1 MQLIKEIQT
10 EGLVQIIRKY
20 NLLSKFIDNKVLLK
34 YSQIDSYEFRFVKAC
49 RQARGIILEID
60 PNNNNTVLDTPIS
73 FSYERFFNLGESQEE
88 IDNFDWKNY
97 SIEEKKDG
105 SIITMYWDTYYNS
118 WQAATSGTI
127 YGNATLPQDASKTF
141 AEYFWQLT
149 DFYITDLNKDY
160 VYSFELCSL
169 ENQVVVAHTIPH
181 VTLLNVR
188 DRTKIATTSNYG
200 ELTKEKIKNIANL
213 LRVDIVK
220 VFVVSQREEI
230 LDVVNSQPGHTF
242 EGVILVDKNGN
253 RIKVKNADYV
263 QWHHNISD
271 INDLALIKLI
281 YTNEIDEAI
290 VYFPHI
296 QARINTLGHMIDK
309 HIRLCLLVYFY
320 YNKLHQTILQDKRIF
335 FDYFLQDRKKL
346 AIFKHEI
353 ESAILNQCI
362 PLFNSIVEAI
372 ENGENEKLK
381 KYIKFLDSEFN

>member
-296 QARINTLGHMIDK
+296 QTRINTLGHMIDK
-309 HIRLCLLVYFY
+309 HIHECTLLYQVLNDY
-320 YNKLHQTILQDKRIF
+320 YHEVSKNRKIF
-335 FDYFLQDRKKL
+335 FSRFLQERDFFS
-346 AIFKHEI
+346 IFRHEI
-353 ESAILNQCI
+353 EIAILNETI
-362 PLFNSIVEAI
+362 PVFDSILKMIESNENS
-372 ENGENEKLK
+372 KLK
-381 KYIKFLDSEFN
+381 NYIKFLDSKFN